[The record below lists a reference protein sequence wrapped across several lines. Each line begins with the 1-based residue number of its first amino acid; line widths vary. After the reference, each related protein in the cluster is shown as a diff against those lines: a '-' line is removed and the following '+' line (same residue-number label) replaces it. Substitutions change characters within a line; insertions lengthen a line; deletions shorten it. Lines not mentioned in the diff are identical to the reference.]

1 MDKVVLEQTINKYA
15 DMVYRILFCHLG
27 NKADSDD
34 AFKDVFIKLYKC
46 NKEFESDEHL
56 KAYLIKMTANV
67 ANDYHRKNFWR
78 NKIELQD
85 IYQTVSDCDDD
96 NYEVMDAILHLPNK
110 YKNVIYMYYFEE
122 YKANEIAGILNI
134 PVNTVYSLLK
144 RGKEKLKGVLDESL

>member
-34 AFKDVFIKLYKC
+34 AFQDVFIKLYKC

-56 KAYLIKMTANV
+56 KAYLIKMTANI
-67 ANDYHRKNFWR
+67 AIDYHRKNFWR

-85 IYQTVSDCDDD
+85 IYQTVSDCDND
-96 NYEVMDAILHLPNK
+96 NY
-110 YKNVIYMYYFEE
+110 
-122 YKANEIAGILNI
+122 
-134 PVNTVYSLLK
+134 
-144 RGKEKLKGVLDESL
+144 